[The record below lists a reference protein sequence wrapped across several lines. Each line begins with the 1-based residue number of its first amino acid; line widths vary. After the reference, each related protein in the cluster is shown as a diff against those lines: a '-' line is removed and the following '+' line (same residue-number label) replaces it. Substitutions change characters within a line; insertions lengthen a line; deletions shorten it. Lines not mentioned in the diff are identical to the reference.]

1 MRDKDIEII
10 CGNLDYLELPKNA
23 AVMRYGEEGDQFYL
37 LLQGKVSIWV
47 PVTFKDMKEPI
58 SKLKDM
64 VNQEYRQ
71 LKELD
76 ELVKK
81 HKPGEYNKL
90 T

>member
-1 MRDKDIEII
+1 
-10 CGNLDYLELPKNA
+10 
-23 AVMRYGEEGDQFYL
+23 MRYGEEGDQFYL

-58 SKLKDM
+58 AKLKDM
-64 VNQEYRQ
+64 VTQEYRQ